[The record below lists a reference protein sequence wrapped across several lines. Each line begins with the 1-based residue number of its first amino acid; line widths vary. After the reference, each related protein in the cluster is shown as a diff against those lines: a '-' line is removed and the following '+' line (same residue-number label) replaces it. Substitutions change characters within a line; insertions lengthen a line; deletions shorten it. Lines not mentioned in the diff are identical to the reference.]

1 MDRKLVDVG
10 HQVETEPGLIS
21 DITHAAPGCGEVGR
35 IVGAG
40 AQSAEALRSALR
52 KAGVAFRNDIEDRW
66 DEVIA
71 YTRKEPLAA
80 LTAAA
85 GFGVLIGLAL
95 VLGSRAGAGGRE
107 GWLPQ
112 LAARRSFLGRRARSG
127 WRGLLQLG

>member
-1 MDRKLVDVG
+1 MERKLVDVG

-21 DITHAAPGCGEVGR
+21 DITHATPGCGEVGR
-35 IVGAG
+35 IVGADAKSG
-40 AQSAEALRSALR
+40 EALRSALR
-52 KAGVAFRNDIEDRW
+52 QAGAAFRNEIEDRW

-71 YTRKEPLAA
+71 YTRKEPMAA

-85 GFGVLIGLAL
+85 GLGFLVGLAL
-95 VLGSRAGAGGRE
+95 AIGSRAGTGGRR

-112 LAARRSFLGRRARSG
+112 LAARRSFLGRRTRSG